1 MTDIVVGIDD
11 SPSAWAAVRWA
22 ASYARRT
29 GARLRA
35 IHVLERAEAWEAYA
49 TPIVPPLIYPDA
61 DALDPIWT
69 VRSRKVFAKLAPEP
83 SWTLQFAQGHPG
95 QLMVDESRGAALLVL
110 GTREHRGL
118 GRLLNGSVSH
128 YCINHA
134 VCPVVAVPDV
144 TAASAP
150 KRVLAETAARDHEPA
165 AS

>member
-11 SPSAWAAVRWA
+11 SPSAWAGLTWA

-35 IHVLERAEAWEAYA
+35 IHVLEHIEARELYAEPVMG
-49 TPIVPPLIYPDA
+49 TFVYPDA
-61 DALDPIWT
+61 EALDPVWT
-69 VRSRKVFAKLAPEP
+69 VRSRMVFARLAPEP

-95 QLMVDESRGAALLVL
+95 LVMVEESREAELLVL

-128 YCINHA
+128 YCLNHA
-134 VCPVVAVPDV
+134 ACPVVAVPV
-144 TAASAP
+144 APEETSTAE
-150 KRVLAETAARDHEPA
+150 VQEPA
-165 AS
+165 AARVPVAP